1 MIFEHDLERMDQS
14 ELFKL
19 QSDLETKEKEI
30 RSELYRIQDQI
41 QLIRNF
47 KQKKFIKFF
56 SNNIDV
62 I

>member
-47 KQKKFIKFF
+47 TQKKFIKFF